1 VAELSLLPN
10 NWPGEPP
17 DAFQRDRMTPNDL
30 PFTGPTFL
38 APMEG
43 VTESCFRDLVLRR
56 NPAHLLGGAFTEFA
70 RVVAVPL
77 PRKTIQSHLGPERH
91 TAPVGLQLMGQRDDA
106 LAESARIA
114 EGMGVPLVD
123 LNFGCPAKG
132 ALRSCAGAALLDDPR
147 RMEELVRACVD
158 AVQSIPVT
166 AKIRAGGEDDSN
178 LEEIARA
185 VEAGGASLLTVH
197 CRTREERYRGNG
209 DWERLRRAVAAVDIP
224 VCGNGGI
231 DSHADIGRI
240 IAETG
245 CSYVMVGRAALAD
258 PWIFSGE
265 TASREEALRFLLDY
279 ADLLIER
286 DGSTTMK
293 VVGRLKQLIRH
304 WRAGGLFD
312 GEREWWLGQRDPQVV
327 LDKLRAISPRPE

>member
-1 VAELSLLPN
+1 MKPTN
-10 NWPGEPP
+10 
-17 DAFQRDRMTPNDL
+17 L
-30 PFTGPTFL
+30 PFTGPAFL

-56 NPAHLLGGAFTEFA
+56 NAADRLGGAFTEFA
-70 RVVAVPL
+70 RVVAVRL

-91 TAPVGLQLMGQRDDA
+91 TAPVGLQLMGQREEM
-106 LAESARIA
+106 LAESARLA
-114 EGMGVPLVD
+114 EEMGVPLVD

-158 AVQSIPVT
+158 AVESIPVT

-178 LEEIARA
+178 LEEIACA

-231 DSHADIGRI
+231 ESHADIERMI
-240 IAETG
+240 SETG
-245 CSYVMVGRAALAD
+245 CRYVMVGRAALAD
-258 PWIFSGE
+258 PWIFSGKR
-265 TASREEALRFLLDY
+265 ASREEALSFLLDY
-279 ADLLIER
+279 ADLLTER
-286 DGSTTMK
+286 DGSTPMK
-293 VVGRLKQLIRH
+293 VSGRLKQLIRH

-312 GEREWWLGQRDPQVV
+312 GEREWWLGQRDPQ
-327 LDKLRAISPRPE
+327 LLLGKLQAMSRRPAKP